1 MGFLW
6 ISAVKDVRRRLAD
19 RTSLLLWLGIPLLIG
34 GLMSLAI
41 GGGGGPSP
49 RAKVLV
55 ADQDDSFLSNAL
67 LSMAGGAGVEDGL
80 LDVAE
85 VELDAGEARMAAGE
99 ASGLLVI
106 PEGFGEA
113 LFRSRPSEL
122 RLVTNPSQRIL
133 PGILEQGLEM
143 LVEVV
148 FYLQQLLGPE
158 LETWAEG
165 PGSGASFFA
174 DASIAAQSAAINAKM
189 RGLENVLF
197 PPVLEVVSEV
207 VEEDDGV
214 PEGGI
219 GLLLFPGIV
228 FMALLFVAQGMSD
241 DLWTEVDAG
250 TLRRSLA
257 APHGLGAVLLGK
269 LLAGA
274 LVIGALCAVA
284 TTIGAVLFEVSA
296 ARLLPAWAW
305 ASLAGTAL
313 YPLFLFVQTL
323 GQTKRAAGILA
334 NVLVFPL
341 MMLGGSFFPFE
352 AMPAWMASLGRR
364 TPNGL
369 AVTRLKQLLGGE
381 LDLAGVAVD
390 AGLLV
395 VAGALLFLLTCWR
408 ARRRFLSA

>member
-67 LSMAGGAGVEDGL
+67 LSMAGGAGGEDGL

-381 LDLAGVAVD
+381 LDLAGVVVD

-395 VAGALLFLLTCWR
+395 AAGALLFLLTCWR